1 MVFFVAAIGLLL
13 HILLWGAGP
22 ALILTP
28 RPWRNFWP
36 IFCAPMGLAF
46 QSAVV
51 WAGAYSGLAGTNVY
65 ARWCELLPV
74 LFLAFAIRRTGL
86 ARVTKVLPRF
96 TVLGAIMLVGLC
108 VLVLPMALASRS
120 LTTLSLGSCDAADY
134 AAGARVLQEFARG
147 DRSGFIGLTEVV
159 RVASVDNFF
168 DFWLR
173 LNHFTPS
180 ALIAF
185 NSAVFGF
192 RPHEVTGI
200 MTAVLL
206 VVSLPAVFWMA
217 RAVMRYSS
225 PVSLWLAAIYGL
237 NPITWYAV
245 AHVAMGQLLAA
256 HAIVFL
262 TWVGVVLWR
271 GRLTWRRGWAMSGI
285 LAMAYWLVL
294 GSYNFIVI
302 VCLAPVLTYAGAAVL
317 ITGWWRRFGM
327 WLVLMLVP
335 LGVCGLVFLQR
346 MLGLV
351 ERFRLFGQYDFGWR
365 IPVMSPEGW
374 LGAVNGP
381 ALGPVA
387 MWLRLLLS
395 FLLLVLLLM
404 AMARDLHY
412 RRRAVYRAVTMMFAV
427 TVGYSYLEFRGAMMG
442 TNASYDAYKLL
453 AVFFP
458 GQLCGYCYWT
468 TLSRSRRQGQ
478 RWAART
484 AMVAMTFFNMS
495 VAYRFA
501 QRLENPPLIVD
512 VDMAELQ
519 KIEHMPEVTS
529 INMNIGDFWSR
540 LWANSFLL
548 HKPQYFKTHTYEGR
562 LNTEL
567 KGDWDLTDGV
577 ITVSAPAEAG
587 SIRVGRSFALLNTH
601 SRYFLRASL
610 ADGWYQEE
618 RIARVF
624 RRWHWSKGDATLRIE
639 NPQSTARTVTLHLL
653 VRSLERRDLQ
663 VWQGPVLRE
672 TLTVGET
679 LGERMVKG
687 IVLPPGETVLHFRS
701 SVLPTAGNARD
712 ARALGFAVYGIELEV
727 QQVDDGVQ
735 P

>member
-1 MVFFVAAIGLLL
+1 MVFFVAAIGLLVHL
-13 HILLWGAGP
+13 LLWGAGA

-28 RPWRNFWP
+28 RPWRNSWP
-36 IFCAPMGLAF
+36 VFCAPMGLAL

-65 ARWCELLPV
+65 ARWAEIIPAVLLAV
-74 LFLAFAIRRTGL
+74 AVRRRGL
-86 ARVTKVLPRF
+86 DQVAQTLGRF
-96 TVLGAIMLVGLC
+96 RVLGVIMLAELC
-108 VLVLPMALASRS
+108 LLVLPMALASRS

-185 NSAVFGF
+185 NGAVFGG
-192 RPHEVTGI
+192 RPHELTGI
-200 MTAVLL
+200 MTVLL
-206 VVSLPAVFWMA
+206 LVSSLPAVFWMA
-217 RAVMRYSS
+217 RAMMRYSA

-262 TWVGVVLWR
+262 TWAGVALWR
-271 GRLTWRRGWAMSGI
+271 GRLTWRRGWAMSGV

-294 GSYNFIVI
+294 GSYNFIIV

-317 ITGWWRRFGM
+317 ITGWWRRFGL
-327 WLVLMLVP
+327 WLAVMLAP
-335 LGVCGLVFLQR
+335 LAVCGLVFLER
-346 MLGLV
+346 TLGLV
-351 ERFRLFGQYDFGWR
+351 ERFQLFGQYDFGWR

-381 ALGPVA
+381 GLGPVA

-395 FLLLVLLLM
+395 FLLFVLLVM
-404 AMARDLHY
+404 AMARDL
-412 RRRAVYRAVTMMFAV
+412 RVRGRAVYRAVTMMLPV
-427 TVGYSYLEFRGAMMG
+427 MVGYTYLEMRGALLG

-453 AVFFP
+453 AIFFP

-468 TLSRSRRQGQ
+468 TLSRSRRAGQ
-478 RWAART
+478 RWTARV
-484 AMVAMTFFNMS
+484 AIVAMSLFNLS

-501 QRLENPPLIVD
+501 VRMENPPLIVD
-512 VDMAELQ
+512 ADMVELQ
-519 KIEHMPEVTS
+519 RIERMPEVTS
-529 INMNIGDFWSR
+529 INMNIDDFWSR
-540 LWANSFLL
+540 LWANAFLL
-548 HKPQYFKTHTYEGR
+548 HKPQYFRTHTYEGR
-562 LNTEL
+562 MNTAL

-577 ITVSAPAEAG
+577 VTVSAPAEAG
-587 SIRVGRSFALLNTH
+587 SVRVGRSFALLNTH
-601 SRYFLRASL
+601 SRYFLRAAL
-610 ADGWYQEE
+610 GEGWYQEE

-624 RRWHWSKGDATLRIE
+624 RRWHWSKGDATLKIE
-639 NPQSTARTVTLHLL
+639 NPQATPLTVDLHLL
-653 VRSLERRDLQ
+653 VRSLDKRDLQ
-663 VWQGPVLRE
+663 VWQDSARRGTVS
-672 TLTVGET
+672 VGET
-679 LGERMVKG
+679 LGERIVPG
-687 IVLPPGETVLHFRS
+687 IVLPPGESSLQFRS
-701 SVLPTAGNARD
+701 SILPTAGNARD
-712 ARALGFAVYGIELEV
+712 ARTLGFAVYGIEIEV
-727 QQVDDGVQ
+727 Q
-735 P
+735 PEKSI